1 MIELAPELGGFGA
14 GLRDLLG
21 CFSAGIGEGVG
32 IGEVL
37 SFNISSAKINI
48 SHFCELHARGNT
60 G

>member
-21 CFSAGIGEGVG
+21 CFSARTGEGVG

-48 SHFCELHARGNT
+48 SHFCELHA
-60 G
+60 